1 MRPNTNGHCRTSYV
15 HSNSAPQPV
24 IFPSLSASVGP
35 ARTNDNAARMYRHT
49 EREPDGD
56 ESDLPPRA
64 SLIDLVRAVECP
76 DDREERRRT
85 APQRTRDTEREE
97 STALIVGQ
105 PSHVLLDQCE
115 DLQRDERTEGSA
127 DIVGDVRERKEL
139 ASARRNRIA
148 KQREEE
154 VTGQLSREAENISI
168 DDFGC
173 DAAPFAG
180 T

>member
-1 MRPNTNGHCRTSYV
+1 
-15 HSNSAPQPV
+15 
-24 IFPSLSASVGP
+24 
-35 ARTNDNAARMYRHT
+35 MYRHT

-76 DDREERRRT
+76 GDREERRRT

-127 DIVGDVRERKEL
+127 DIVGDVRERKET
-139 ASARRNRIA
+139 REC
-148 KQREEE
+148 EEE
-154 VTGQLSREAENISI
+154 QDRQTTRGRKVTGQLSREADNISI